1 MRLPQPL
8 KQGDTIGFFSPSSP
22 ATHFAPTRFARAK
35 QYLESQGYK
44 LKAGALTSQSDHYRS
59 GTIQQRADELN
70 ALIRDPDVRCIMSTI
85 GGMNSNSLLPY
96 IDYDALI
103 ADPKI
108 IIGYSDVTAL
118 LLGIY
123 QQTGIITF
131 YGPALVASFG
141 ELAPLVDETFA
152 SFSAL
157 TQIQSLPY
165 RYEQPQHWTDAFI
178 NWEQQTKAK
187 PVKVNECEFQGE
199 GVYSGRLI
207 GGNQNTMM
215 AITGSPYM
223 PDIQKGDILL
233 VEDCLSDIATLE
245 RTTAQLKIAGVFD
258 RVSAIILG
266 KHELFKDQG
275 TGRQPIDV
283 YREVLNGQ
291 PMPIINGFDS
301 CHTHPMLTM
310 PIGGTVKLDFD
321 QNTVEIITPWLAQD
335 ENSLS

>member
-1 MRLPQPL
+1 MEVRRPQPL

-22 ATHFAPTRFARAK
+22 ATFFAPTRFERAK
-35 QYLESQGYK
+35 QFLLQQGYH
-44 LKAGALTSQSDHYRS
+44 LKAGTLTGESDHYRS
-59 GTIQQRADELN
+59 GSIQQRADELN

-108 IIGYSDVTAL
+108 IIGYSDMTAL

-123 QQTGIITF
+123 QKTGIITF

-141 ELAPLVDETFA
+141 ELAPLVDHTFT
-152 SFSAL
+152 SFAAI
-157 TQIQSLPY
+157 TQPQSLPY
-165 RYEQPQHWTDAFI
+165 RYSLPAFWSEAYI
-178 NWEQQTKAK
+178 NWETQTAPKSVAA
-187 PVKVNECEFQGE
+187 NTCEFQGE
-199 GVYSGRLI
+199 GIYSGRLI

-215 AITGSPYM
+215 AIQGTPYM
-223 PDIQKGDILL
+223 PEIQHGDILL
-233 VEDCLSDIATLE
+233 VEDSLSDIATLE

-266 KHELFKDQG
+266 KHELFKDQS

-291 PMPIINGFDS
+291 PMPIINGFDC

-310 PIGGTVKLDFD
+310 PIGCTIKIDFD
-321 QNTVEIITPWLAQD
+321 QHTVDIIEPWLAQ
-335 ENSLS
+335 S

>member
-1 MRLPQPL
+1 MEIRLPQPL

-96 IDYDALI
+96 LDYDALK

-108 IIGYSDVTAL
+108 IMGYSDVTAL

-123 QQTGIITF
+123 QRTGIITF

-141 ELAPLVDETFA
+141 ELAPLVDDTFA

-157 TQIQSLPY
+157 TQPQPLPY
-165 RYEQPQHWTDAFI
+165 RYSLPQYWTDAFI
-178 NWEQQTKAK
+178 NWEEQTETK

-215 AITGSPYM
+215 AIWGSDYM
-223 PDIQKGDILL
+223 PDIRQGDILV
-233 VEDCLSDIATLE
+233 VEDSLSDIATLE
-245 RTTAQLKIAGVFD
+245 RTTTQLKISGVFD

-266 KHELFKDQG
+266 KHELFKDLG
-275 TGRQPIDV
+275 TGRRPIDV

-291 PMPIINGFDS
+291 PMPIVNGFDS

-310 PIGGTVKLDFD
+310 PIGATVTLDFD
-321 QNTVEIITPWLAQD
+321 LGTVDIIEPWLAKR
-335 ENSLS
+335 S

>member
-96 IDYDALI
+96 LDYDALK

-108 IIGYSDVTAL
+108 IMGYSDVTAL

-123 QQTGIITF
+123 QRTGIITF

-141 ELAPLVDETFA
+141 ELAPLVDDTFA

-157 TQIQSLPY
+157 TQPQPLPY
-165 RYEQPQHWTDAFI
+165 RYNQPQYWTDAFI
-178 NWEQQTKAK
+178 NWEEQTETK

-215 AITGSPYM
+215 AIWGSDYM
-223 PDIQKGDILL
+223 PDIRQGDILL
-233 VEDCLSDIATLE
+233 VEDSLSDIATLE
-245 RTTAQLKIAGVFD
+245 RTTAQLKISGVFD

-266 KHELFKDQG
+266 KHELFKDLG
-275 TGRQPIDV
+275 TGRRPIDV

-291 PMPIINGFDS
+291 PMPIVNGFDS

-310 PIGGTVKLDFD
+310 PIGATVTLDFD
-321 QNTVEIITPWLAQD
+321 LGTVDIIEPWLA
-335 ENSLS
+335 